1 MNNHIR
7 NLCKG
12 AHALSLAL
20 GVAAPMAASAAEPS
34 PPPNKTPQTAAGD
47 NAARQGARAGDGVA
61 MKAEAMP
68 PLVAVKAADG
78 TIVVQHSAEIS
89 APQKKAEVR

>member
-12 AHALSLAL
+12 ARALSLAL
-20 GVAAPMAASAAEPS
+20 GVAAPMAATAAEPS
-34 PPPNKTPQTAAGD
+34 PPPNKTPQTTASD
-47 NAARQGARAGDGVA
+47 SAARQGTRPGDGVA